1 MIKKNV
7 VVLLVVAAAVALISQ
22 KSFAWTCSA
31 MEIVQ
36 VSQNSTWLKNVSGA
50 DCGNIANGEQQYFVL
65 KPILSDK
72 LLAILLTA
80 TSLDKTVWVHAAD
93 DVQGSIIDIIS
104 IKK

>member
-1 MIKKNV
+1 MIKKHLI
-7 VVLLVVAAAVALISQ
+7 VLLVVAAAVTLVSQ

-36 VSQNSTWLKNVSGA
+36 VSQNSTWLKNVTGA

-93 DVQGSIIDIIS
+93 DAKGSIIDIIS

>member
-1 MIKKNV
+1 MIKKH
-7 VVLLVVAAAVALISQ
+7 LIILFVVAAAITFVSQ
-22 KSFAWTCSA
+22 KSFAWTCA
-31 MEIVQ
+31 EMEIVQ

-50 DCGNIANGEQQYFVL
+50 DCGNIANGQQQYFIL
-65 KPILSDK
+65 KPFLADK

>member
-1 MIKKNV
+1 MIKKH
-7 VVLLVVAAAVALISQ
+7 LVILFVAALAVTCLSQ
-22 KSFAWTCSA
+22 KSFAWTCA
-31 MEIVQ
+31 EMEIVQ

-93 DVQGSIIDIIS
+93 DVQGSLIDIIS